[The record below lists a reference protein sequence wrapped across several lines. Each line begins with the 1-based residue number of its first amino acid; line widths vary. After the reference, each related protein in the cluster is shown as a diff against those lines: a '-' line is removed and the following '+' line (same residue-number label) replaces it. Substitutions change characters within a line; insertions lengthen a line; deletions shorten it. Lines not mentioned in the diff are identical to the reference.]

1 MHTANLK
8 IKFKNLGQ
16 NLSQKFVSLNKNI
29 GQHFQTHII
38 GPMEKGVEAARLQTP
53 PAHVMDGIDLKVLPK
68 FICYKAALLREK
80 LILQYIL
87 ALITVAFVVF
97 FIISR
102 LEVSQLYSKLRS
114 KEFILAP
121 GVQDFTPVAPQMVP
135 DSHVYNAAMD
145 FLQMF
150 GTFSSPNITE
160 QYTRLSENM
169 SSDLKVQF
177 ELESQAWKSKVKDEN
192 ISQILSI
199 SEKEIRT
206 NNGGF
211 YQVTAIGK
219 KDTYINGEHIGATDV
234 VIEMILKLIPPQAG
248 KRWYLEITKLTQQ
261 DANAFRVKSALSQ
274 GAAK

>member
-1 MHTANLK
+1 MQTAILK
-8 IKFKNLGQ
+8 NKFQSLSIDLTQKLDHLNQKLGH
-16 NLSQKFVSLNKNI
+16 
-29 GQHFQTHII
+29 GFQAHII
-38 GPMEKGVEAARLQTP
+38 GPMEKGVEAAKLQTP
-53 PAHVMDGIDLKVLPK
+53 PAHVIDGIDLKALPK

-80 LILQYIL
+80 LFLQYIL
-87 ALITVAFVVF
+87 ALVTAAFAVF
-97 FIISR
+97 FIVSR
-102 LEVSQLYSKLRS
+102 FEVSSLYSKLRS

-150 GTFSSPNITE
+150 GTFSSPNINE

-169 SSDLKVQF
+169 SPDLKVQF

-211 YQVTAIGK
+211 YQVTAVGK
-219 KDTYINGEHIGATDV
+219 KETYINGEHIGATDV
-234 VIEMILKLIPPQAG
+234 VIEMVLRLIPPQAG

-261 DANAFRVKSALSQ
+261 DANAFRVKSGLSQ
-274 GAAK
+274 GGSK